1 MTLRRTALVKI
12 SRRKLDELGFMP
24 SSTFTK
30 PRTPLLPSGTS
41 GVDGSAALPNP
52 STKKKVHSRALGK
65 GLRTTHSTFLPE
77 PAALI
82 DERCGGWCEIALG
95 DFCWGLATEYS
106 HRITQKAGGR
116 HGEAKERSDRASNA
130 LKACHHCHHVIT
142 VTPWKVDAHANG
154 WVLEEWQE
162 PTQVPVLYRGDLVY
176 LDDAGDKHSYEEAGA

>member
-1 MTLRRTALVKI
+1 MNQVSRGRRERLAAAGIHL
-12 SRRKLDELGFMP
+12 LY
-24 SSTFTK
+24 STFAPK
-30 PRTPLLPSGTS
+30 SSGSFSVPAGSGTT
-41 GVDGSAALPNP
+41 GEGGSVV
-52 STKKKVHSRALGK
+52 STAGRPRA
-65 GLRTTHSTFLPE
+65 THSTFLPE

-82 DERCGGWCEIALG
+82 DERCGGWCEIQLG

-116 HGEAKERSDRASNA
+116 HGEAKVRSDRTSNA

-142 VTPWKVDAHANG
+142 ATPWKVDAHANG